1 MSKKAY
7 IIASGCFIVGI
18 LLGVVASTAYWGKQ
32 TVQGLALIKEMEIAR
47 YGERAF
53 AAYQNESPQV
63 AIYALSQYLDL
74 LAEAEALAGDQAV
87 FMTKN
92 NINFDAMLA
101 HARLAKV
108 YSAAGQSDRSTEQVA
123 KALERASRDQ
133 RRERITNE
141 TMLMETVAQV
151 DEAATK

>member
-7 IIASGCFIVGI
+7 IIAAGCFIVGV

-32 TVQGLALIKEMEIAR
+32 TMQGLALLKEMEIAR

-74 LAEAEALAGDQAV
+74 LAETEALAVDQAV
-87 FMTKN
+87 FMN
-92 NINFDAMLA
+92 PVFMRI
-101 HARLAKV
+101 HRRIGRHGGWQRARD
-108 YSAAGQSDRSTEQVA
+108 SNPCTS
-123 KALERASRDQ
+123 LERAVS
-133 RRERITNE
+133 
-141 TMLMETVAQV
+141 
-151 DEAATK
+151 